1 MSLENKCLIPRV
13 IYEEDIIT
21 LNTSKKF
28 YIGLSDAPFKEHYN
42 NHKRGFR
49 NKGYE
54 KSTELS
60 RYIWSLQE
68 SGI

>member
-28 YIGLSDAPFKEHYN
+28 YIGLSDAPFKERYN